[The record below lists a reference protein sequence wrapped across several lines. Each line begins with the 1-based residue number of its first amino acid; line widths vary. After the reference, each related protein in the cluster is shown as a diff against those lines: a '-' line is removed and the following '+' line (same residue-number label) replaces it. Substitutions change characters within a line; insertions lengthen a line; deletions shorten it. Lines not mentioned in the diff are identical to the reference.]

1 MKIPLYDPSFR
12 DAHLRDILSRIASVL
27 LWIGYFWICKDIFRL
42 LPDPLGSMVPGSPLM
57 DPAITVKVLKLMLT
71 LCGIAYVIS
80 VFFAAWRAIV
90 ERHLRTLQTKPALL
104 DKNQVCQIFGIEE
117 HQLKLI
123 QSSKTVEIDV
133 TDEGKIELK
142 DARGS
147 R

>member
-12 DAHLRDILSRIASVL
+12 DAHLRDILSRIVSVL

-42 LPDPLGSMVPGSPLM
+42 LPDPLGSMVPGVPLM
-57 DPAITVKVLKLMLT
+57 DPVITVKVLKLMLT

-80 VFFAAWRAIV
+80 VCFAAWRAVV
-90 ERHLRTLQTKPALL
+90 ERHLRTLQTKPAIL
-104 DKNQVCQIFGIEE
+104 DQTQVCKIFGIEE
-117 HQLKLI
+117 QQLKLI

-133 TDEGKIELK
+133 ADEGKIELK
-142 DARGS
+142 DVRGG